1 MKMKYTK
8 ILIAVAL
15 SGILSTN
22 VFAEKAG
29 SLDELL
35 KQVQQ
40 GKIRESKENKARE
53 AEFNKDKGRQQQ
65 LLAKANSD
73 RAALE
78 ARSAELEKRFEANQ
92 DEIDVLKN
100 TLITALGDLKE
111 LFGVLQTASGDARA
125 TFENSY
131 ISIEYENRGEFLTQL
146 AEKMGSGTELASL
159 KEIER
164 LWFEIQREMTE
175 TGKIKKIRT
184 KVETPD
190 GNTVDKEVIR
200 VGTFNLIAD
209 GKYLNRDIK
218 TGRVS
223 ELPRQPEARFVD
235 AAKELSSATGG
246 HIAFGLDPTKGQLL
260 SQLVNV
266 PSWKERATTQG
277 GTVGWII
284 IILGSIGVILG
295 LSRILYMV
303 FVGMKV
309 ANQSRNLDKPSKG
322 NPLGRV
328 LMAYHDNKNIDVES
342 LELKMGEAVLREIP
356 KLSRL
361 NTLIKVISVVSPLLG
376 LLGTVIGMIITFQ
389 AITLFGAGD
398 PKLMAGGISQ
408 ALITTMLGLCA
419 AIPTVFLHAI
429 MAGQTKKMVE
439 VLEGQATGFVA
450 QASEEHHKA
459 S

>member
-1 MKMKYTK
+1 MKYTK
-8 ILIAVAL
+8 IIVAIAL
-15 SGILSTN
+15 SGILSTT
-22 VFAEKAG
+22 VSAEKAAN
-29 SLDELL
+29 LDDLL

-40 GKIRESKENKARE
+40 GKIRESKENKVRE
-53 AEFNKDKGRQQQ
+53 AEFKRDKARQDQ
-65 LLAKANSD
+65 LLVKAKQE

-78 ARSAELEKRFEANQ
+78 ARSALLEKKFETNQ

-100 TLITALGDLKE
+100 ALITALGDLKE

-131 ISIEYENRGEFLTQL
+131 TSIEFPNRGEFLTKL

-175 TGKIKKIRT
+175 TGKIKKINAP
-184 KVETPD
+184 VETPD
-190 GNTVDKEVIR
+190 GNTVDKDVIR

-223 ELPRQPEARFVD
+223 ELPRQPEARFVN
-235 AAKELSSATGG
+235 AADQLSTATSGFV
-246 HIAFGLDPTKGQLL
+246 AFGLDPTKGQLL
-260 SQLVNV
+260 AQLVNV

-284 IILGSIGVILG
+284 ITLGTIGIIVG
-295 LSRILYMV
+295 LLRILYMV
-303 FVGMKV
+303 FLGMQV
-309 ANQSRNLDKPSKG
+309 AAQTRNLDKPNKS

-328 LMAYHDNKNIDVES
+328 LMAYHENKDIDVES
-342 LELKMGEAVLREIP
+342 LELKMGEAVLREVP

-361 NTLIKVISVVSPLLG
+361 NTLIKVISVVAPLLG

-429 MAGQTKKMVE
+429 MAGQSKKMIE

-450 QASEEHHKA
+450 QASEEHHQ